1 MKEEEREPSVA
12 SSSDLY
18 SESDTPVATHQH
30 APTPTKRKAEDS
42 AVSGPDKKRKLEPV
56 SSSPSPSYLLPCVGL
71 PPEIW
76 QNVFLSCSPATLG
89 RLLQVNRS
97 FHSYLLDVQ
106 APSKGSGRLNVI
118 KSESIWIT
126 ARKAHPTR
134 PSKPPEGF
142 SELELW
148 RLIMGKKCHFCKKTS
163 TSTPGEKPWEKGPGL
178 DGVRIIWPFW
188 VRACG
193 TCLQGQCEKVI
204 TTSRFMRPEC

>member
-1 MKEEEREPSVA
+1 MEEEEREPSVA

-18 SESDTPVATHQH
+18 SESDTPAAIQH
-30 APTPTKRKAEDS
+30 HGPTPTKRKAEHTD
-42 AVSGPDKKRKLEPV
+42 SGPDKKRKLDPI
-56 SSSPSPSYLLPCVGL
+56 SSSPSSSYLLPCVGL

-97 FHSYLLDVQ
+97 FRSYLLDVQ
-106 APSKGSGRLNVI
+106 SPSSGTGCLSLVR
-118 KSESIWIT
+118 SDSIWIA

-142 SELELW
+142 SEVALW
-148 RLIMGKKCHFCKKTS
+148 SLIMGKACQICNRAPS
-163 TSTPGEKPWEKGPGL
+163 STPGEKPWEKGPGPN
-178 DGVRIIWPFW
+178 GVRIIWPFW

-193 TCLQGQCEKVI
+193 SCLSERCEKVKSTGADWRI
-204 TTSRFMRPEC
+204 